1 MGIKE
6 ELRQG
11 VIPESIEETAAIEGV
26 QPEVLARDIADGYT
40 VLLKN
45 EIRATA
51 RPVAVGRGLRTKIN
65 ANIGT
70 SNAYP
75 SVEEEVNKC
84 RIAIDSGADTVMDL
98 SVGGDITSV
107 RKAILEVAGVPVG
120 TVPIYQAAAW
130 AIETKGSIVDMS
142 ADDMFEAIEDQCA
155 DGVDFIT
162 VHCGVTR
169 KAIESLRTQKR
180 VTDVVSRGGAFLT
193 AWMLYNDRENPLFSE
208 FDRLLDIA
216 ETYDVTLSLGDGM
229 RPGCGADA
237 GDEAQMEELRTLS
250 VLAEAAKERDVQVM
264 IEGPG
269 HVPLDQIEEQVK
281 MQKKLCKGAP
291 FYVLG
296 PLVTDVAPGYDEI
309 TAAIGGALAAVHGAD
324 FLCYVT
330 PREHL
335 GLPSA
340 DDVKRGVIA
349 SRIAA
354 HAADIVKG
362 IPGAKEWDRRMSV
375 ARKALDWETQIEQAI
390 DSDTARRMFDR
401 RHLSDKDA
409 CTMCGEFCA
418 MKIVSEHLGA
428 EKDMTC

>member
-1 MGIKE
+1 VGIKE

-130 AIETKGSIVDMS
+130 AIETKGNIVDMS

-193 AWMLYNDRENPLFSE
+193 AWMLHNDRENPLFSE

-428 EKDMTC
+428 EEDMRC

>member
-130 AIETKGSIVDMS
+130 AIETKGNIVDMS

-193 AWMLYNDRENPLFSE
+193 AWMLHNDRENPLFSE

-428 EKDMTC
+428 EEDMRC